1 MNAVAAV
8 PSYGPGGELI
18 SGGGDL
24 TLGGV
29 TAYYFDA
36 IYISVFVQV
45 ATIVSAKF
53 WLVYFLVSAMRLP

>member
-1 MNAVAAV
+1 MCHATV

-24 TLGGV
+24 ALGGV

-36 IYISVFVQV
+36 IYISVFVQI
-45 ATIVSAKF
+45 ATIASSKF
-53 WLVYFLVSAMRLP
+53 WLVYLVVGWP